1 MEKKLQKGNEQCD
14 GCRLEA
20 QESCSALHCSL
31 VCLVCLVSL
40 VSSVTGLLMWWG
52 TGVLFS
58 PSLPHT
64 DTPDTPDPHHIQT
77 HQTHQTPTTYRHTH
91 THTKTHR
98 DTKTHADTDAQKH
111 IWDKDTHKHIWLCV
125 PHVFLT
131 CLFLTCMWRV
141 TWRVTCDACADQ
153 VWKDSVMA
161 SKWRSNTLGTH

>member
-64 DTPDTPDPHHIQT
+64 DTPDPHHIQT
-77 HQTHQTPTTYRHTH
+77 HTHAHEDTQRHQDTRGH
-91 THTKTHR
+91 GRTKTYLGQGH
-98 DTKTHADTDAQKH
+98 TQAY
-111 IWDKDTHKHIWLCV
+111 LVVCSSCV
-125 PHVFLT
+125 PNMSVPN
-131 CLFLTCMWRV
+131 V
-141 TWRVTCDACADQ
+141 YVTCDVTCDVRRVCRPGMKRLGDGVQ
-153 VWKDSVMA
+153 VEIEHF
-161 SKWRSNTLGTH
+161 RNTLGTH